1 MIIYDNSENIWNILE
16 RMGFSWILWAPM
28 DSAGSPPIQ
37 WKAMDGEDAFY
48 TVPRWGYQFTGPY
61 VQDVQGLMSQLK
73 FTP

>member
-1 MIIYDNSENIWNILE
+1 MIILKISGTFWNVW
-16 RMGFSWILWAPM
+16 GSHGLWAPM